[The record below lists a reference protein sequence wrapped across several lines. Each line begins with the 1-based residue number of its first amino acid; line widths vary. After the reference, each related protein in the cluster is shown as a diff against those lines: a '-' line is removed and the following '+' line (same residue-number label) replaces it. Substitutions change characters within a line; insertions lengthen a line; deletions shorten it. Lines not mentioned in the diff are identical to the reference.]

1 MTDAKEAVLRLMNE
15 YCYLIDAGNIEGFS
29 GLFEHGSFHVLG
41 DPSGPDVGKEA
52 VLATLQNV
60 ILYDGKPQTQH
71 VMSNVQ
77 IDVSESGLEATAQC
91 YITLFQALPPDFPMQ
106 PIFGGNYHDRF
117 EKVESGWRFVSRE
130 ISPELLG
137 DLSRHRA
144 DMA

>member
-29 GLFEHGSFHVLG
+29 ELFEHGSFHVLG